1 MVILMVLSLALPIMP
16 GLERRMTIGDA
27 ADDGFRLP
35 ESVSGSASGIR
46 SRPIGTG
53 LAVVTVV
60 VAVVVAALGIV
71 VFVAPSRR
79 SDVIE
84 NFFVAEIFFS
94 AAGSGVVTLR
104 DPSVV
109 DVIKLFFHRH

>member
-1 MVILMVLSLALPIMP
+1 MP

-27 ADDGFRLP
+27 AEDGFRLP

-60 VAVVVAALGIV
+60 VVVAVVVAALGIV

-79 SDVIE
+79 NDVIE

-109 DVIKLFFHRH
+109 DVIKLFFISH